1 MKDVRALED
10 VMQALHNRL
19 STHLS
24 VLNVLGDPARLY
36 DSPPEDPEFPYMT
49 YGTLK
54 AEDRS
59 GDGLAQYKHS
69 ISLHLW
75 SRYAG
80 RWEVFEMVEA
90 ISDALEDT
98 PLSLP
103 SGQEVIVTNAFLDV
117 LRASDGRTFHG
128 LLRVHLY
135 TLNLED
141 AL

>member
-1 MKDVRALED
+1 M
-10 VMQALHNRL
+10 
-19 STHLS
+19 
-24 VLNVLGDPARLY
+24 
-36 DSPPEDPEFPYMT
+36 
-49 YGTLK
+49 
-54 AEDRS
+54 
-59 GDGLAQYKHS
+59 
-69 ISLHLW
+69 HLW

-103 SGQEVIVTNAFLDV
+103 SGQDVIITNSFLDV

-135 TLNLED
+135 TLTMENDL
-141 AL
+141 